1 MKYYSFLIKFKSIFN
16 SINQRKE
23 ENTYHFSIWASRLGN
38 QFVVKIILVVD
49 VEDIWRPGS
58 NSVTLHF
65 LVFEVHFI
73 VLTVSI
79 YQKWK
84 QSTFSTIKEQ

>member
-23 ENTYHFSIWASRLGN
+23 ENTYHFSIWASRLAN

-49 VEDIWRPGS
+49 VEDIWLRVSPGS

-73 VLTVSI
+73 VLTV
-79 YQKWK
+79 
-84 QSTFSTIKEQ
+84 